1 MDSLTSLHDFLTN
14 ATSIL
19 NFVLSVELAVAC
31 LWGVRHGFW
40 LGEAS
45 AGKIALLAT
54 ITAIMF
60 RLWQSWPYEWVWFAA
75 WPQCA
80 FVVFAGGLAGCTLKW
95 GVDRS
100 FLRS

>member
-14 ATSIL
+14 ATNIL
-19 NFVLSVELAVAC
+19 NFVVSVELAIAC
-31 LWGVRHGFW
+31 IWGMWQGFW
-40 LGEAS
+40 LSEAS
-45 AGKIALLAT
+45 VSKIALLAT

-60 RLWQSWPYEWVWFAA
+60 RLWQSWPHEWVWFAA

-95 GVDRS
+95 GVDRF
-100 FLRS
+100 FLGS